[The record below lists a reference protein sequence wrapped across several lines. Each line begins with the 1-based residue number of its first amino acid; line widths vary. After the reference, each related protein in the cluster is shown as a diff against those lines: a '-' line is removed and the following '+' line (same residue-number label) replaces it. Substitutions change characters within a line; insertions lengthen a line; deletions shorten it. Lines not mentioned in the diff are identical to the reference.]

1 MSAIYLDHCSTTPL
15 HPAVAQAMWECQQSC
30 LGNPASPHQFGQAAK
45 RVLEGAREALARQL
59 GADVAEVGGEQLV
72 FTSGGTESNNLA
84 LRGLAGHPPGR
95 ILVSAVEHPS
105 VSAPA
110 DELARQGF
118 DVRRIPVDSKGL
130 LRLDQLD
137 ELLDSSTRLVSVQ
150 FGNHETGVVQP
161 LDEIVARC
169 RAHHVPV
176 HSDAVQAVGK
186 VPLHFR
192 RLGLAALTFNAHKIH
207 GPVGIGGLL
216 LRPGLVPRPLLWGG
230 TQQFGIRPGSEPVT
244 LAVGFCCALECA
256 IERRDRSAESLGTL
270 RELLE
275 QTLLEQLPDL
285 SISGAASPR
294 LPHVTNVAFA
304 GLDRQALLLALDR
317 AGVACS
323 SGPACQSGASEPS
336 PVLRAMGLPADVVE
350 SALRLSVGGFT
361 TADDVR
367 EAARRILNVVKDL
380 KRTSRPGKY
389 SGTPRASRGKPL

>member
-45 RVLEGAREALARQL
+45 RVLEGIREALARQL

-169 RAHHVPV
+169 RRTTFPYIPMPCRPSEKCRFIFVAWDWPHSPSTPTKSMVP
-176 HSDAVQAVGK
+176 SESAACYCG
-186 VPLHFR
+186 R
-192 RLGLAALTFNAHKIH
+192 GSSLGPFYGVARSSLAYD
-207 GPVGIGGLL
+207 
-216 LRPGLVPRPLLWGG
+216 
-230 TQQFGIRPGSEPVT
+230 
-244 LAVGFCCALECA
+244 
-256 IERRDRSAESLGTL
+256 RDRN
-270 RELLE
+270 
-275 QTLLEQLPDL
+275 P
-285 SISGAASPR
+285 
-294 LPHVTNVAFA
+294 
-304 GLDRQALLLALDR
+304 
-317 AGVACS
+317 
-323 SGPACQSGASEPS
+323 
-336 PVLRAMGLPADVVE
+336 
-350 SALRLSVGGFT
+350 
-361 TADDVR
+361 
-367 EAARRILNVVKDL
+367 
-380 KRTSRPGKY
+380 
-389 SGTPRASRGKPL
+389 